1 MRLDMRW
8 IALALMLPVATAR
21 ADSNVDYAYA
31 FALDTKASGEAYRV
45 TLTPEVYASVNPNA
59 DLHDLIVVNALGR
72 PVPFAPLPP
81 SPPISRP
88 FEAMARMLPLPVSAA
103 LADSVKVER
112 NTDGGIVISQTDR
125 AAPVQHPDA
134 WLIDA
139 GRTISLDQLALD
151 PASLSEDFQLHLTV
165 EGSND
170 LRQWNLLASDLSLT
184 RVHGEQD
191 EVEQLAAEVA
201 SSDAYRY
208 FRVRLADGQVD
219 WSAGHAPIAKLSGSI
234 TDVAAERASKLQ
246 WLVAKA
252 SGQGAADY
260 DYALPA
266 ALPVESVVVALPA
279 ANNAARVHV
288 LVQGAGASPWMEVAA
303 LDLVRA
309 GGKSGEVTAT
319 IGERNVKQLRVHSD
333 TPLAGAP
340 AVRVGWLPA
349 QYVWLPEGSAPYR
362 LLAGSYAARRG
373 DYPVGEALSRLRS
386 QRGEEWQPPVA
397 QLGPR
402 MDEAGPSALNA
413 PKVPYDWTKPLL
425 WVVLTLGAL
434 VVAGMAFSLLR
445 QGREDAPKS

>member
-8 IALALMLPVATAR
+8 IALALLLPVAMAR
-21 ADSNVDYAYA
+21 ADSNADYAYA
-31 FALDTKASGEAYRV
+31 FALDTKAPAEAYRV
-45 TLTPEVYASVNPNA
+45 AFTPEVYASVHPNA
-59 DLHDLIVVNALGR
+59 DLHDVIVVNALGR

-81 SPPISRP
+81 SPPISHR
-88 FEAMARMLPLPVSAA
+88 FETMARLLPLPVSAA

-151 PASLSEDFQLHLTV
+151 PASLSQDFQLHVTV
-165 EGSND
+165 EGSSD
-170 LRQWNLLASDLSLT
+170 LRQWNLLATDLSLT

-191 EVEQLAAEVA
+191 EVEQLAADVA

-219 WSAGHAPIAKLSGSI
+219 WSAGHAPIAKLSGTI
-234 TDVAAERASKLQ
+234 TDAAAERASKLQ
-246 WLVAKA
+246 WLVAKR

-260 DYALPA
+260 DYELPA
-266 ALPVESVVVALPA
+266 TLPVESVIVALPA

-288 LVQGAGASPWMEVAA
+288 LVQSAGASSWMEVAA

-309 GGKSGEVTAT
+309 GGKIGEATAA
-319 IGERNVKQLRVHSD
+319 IGERNVQHLRVHSD
-333 TPLAGAP
+333 TPLADAP
-340 AVRVGWLPA
+340 ALRVGWLPA
-349 QYVWLPEGSAPYR
+349 QYVFLPEGSAPYR
-362 LLAGSYAARRG
+362 LLAGSHAARRG
-373 DYPVGEALSRLRS
+373 DYPVNEALSRLRS
-386 QRGEEWQPPVA
+386 EHGAQWQPPLA
-397 QLGPR
+397 LLGPR
-402 MDEAGPSALNA
+402 ADEAGPSALEA

-445 QGREDAPKS
+445 QGREGASKS

>member
-8 IALALMLPVATAR
+8 IALALLMPVAAAR

-31 FALDTKASGEAYRV
+31 FALDTQTPAEAYRV
-45 TLTPEVYASVNPNA
+45 ALTPEVYASVNPNA

-81 SPPISRP
+81 SPPVRHH
-88 FEAMARMLPLPVSAA
+88 FETTARLLPLPVSAA
-103 LADSVKVER
+103 AADSVKVER

-139 GRTISLDQLALD
+139 GRAISLDQLALD
-151 PASLSEDFQLHLTV
+151 PASLSQDFQLHVTV
-165 EGSND
+165 EGSSD

-191 EVEQLAAEVA
+191 EVEQLAADVS

-219 WSAGHAPIAKLSGSI
+219 WSVGHAPIAKLSGNI
-234 TDVAAERASKLQ
+234 TDAAAERASKLQ
-246 WLVAKA
+246 WLAAKG
-252 SGQGAADY
+252 SGQGDY
-260 DYALPA
+260 DYELPA
-266 ALPVESVVVALPA
+266 ALPVESVIVALPA

-288 LVQGAGASPWMEVAA
+288 LMQSEGASSWMEVAA
-303 LDLVRA
+303 LDLVRT
-309 GGKSGEVTAT
+309 GGKSGEATAA
-319 IGERNVKQLRVHSD
+319 IGERNVKHLRVHSD
-333 TPLAGAP
+333 TPLADAP
-340 AVRVGWLPA
+340 ALRVGWLPA
-349 QYVWLPEGSAPYR
+349 QFVFLPEGSAPYR
-362 LLAGSYAARRG
+362 LLAGSHAARRG
-373 DYPVGEALSRLRS
+373 DYPVGEALSRLHS
-386 QRGEEWQPPVA
+386 QHDAEWQPPVA

-402 MDEAGPSALNA
+402 SDEAGPSALEA
-413 PKVPYDWTKPLL
+413 PKVPYDWTRPLL